1 MSEAKEDTKK
11 TKRQDNEDEL
21 PLSTKHKI
29 MLAVPLVVLLTGMA
43 MTLIYPMGIEE
54 NGVNFFGYVKY
65 ASVSVLIAGTSLL
78 IGGFTGFLFGI
89 PRTLQDLDHS
99 DNSQDKQFS
108 YRVNT
113 NLEQISD
120 WLTKILVG
128 VGLTQLSSVPSNL
141 EKLSIFL
148 NKTLATNEDQNAGIY
163 AVVVIL
169 YFLVCGFL
177 VGYLATRLLITTAFA
192 RADNE
197 ALNEIEKRIDN
208 KLTDTTEKIE
218 KTLTTTQRQIENNA
232 KAIALVD
239 LYLES
244 TDRKEVSIKDIR
256 KVIQEASSSIKQK
269 IFSQVQEIRK
279 NNWDKEEDKEQI
291 DHVVHILQILLEDK
305 SEDTFEKIPED
316 KLWAELG
323 YAVKDKEHPNWKE
336 SANYLQKAIDLRGS
350 WRDEG
355 HRMYEFNRAY
365 SLLDLEND
373 FHGNKNNSNNEK
385 RKAIINCIVIAV
397 SRKKLRRIVSNNK
410 VFQEWIKLNS
420 VTQLELDTES
430 EKEVKD
436 AIPNII
442 CPENISANQEK

>member
-1 MSEAKEDTKK
+1 MSESKEDTKK
-11 TKRQDNEDEL
+11 TERKEQEL
-21 PLSTKHKI
+21 SKKEKI
-29 MLAVPLVVLLTGMA
+29 ILAVPIVVLLTGMV

-89 PRTLQDLDHS
+89 PRTVQDSDNS
-99 DNSQDKQFS
+99 DNSQVS
-108 YRVNT
+108 YSANT

-128 VGLTQLSSVPSNL
+128 VGLTQLSSVPYNL

-148 NKTLATNEDQNAGIY
+148 TQTLGDNQDKNSGIY
-163 AVVVIL
+163 AVIVIL
-169 YFLVCGFL
+169 YFLICGFPL
-177 VGYLATRLLITTAFA
+177 GYLSTRLLITTAFA
-192 RADNE
+192 RADNA
-197 ALNEIEKRIDN
+197 ALNEMEKRIDN

-291 DHVVHILQILLEDK
+291 DHVVHILQILLEDN

-336 SANYLQKAIDLRGS
+336 SAKYLQKAIDIRGS

-365 SLLDLEND
+365 SLIMLDKGFN
-373 FHGNKNNSNNEK
+373 GNEENSNNEK
-385 RKAIINCIVIAV
+385 RQEIIDLIAIAV
-397 SRKKLRRIVSNNK
+397 SRKKLRRIVTKNE
-410 VFQEWIKLNS
+410 VFQRWIKLNN
-420 VTQLELDTES
+420 VTQTELDQES
-430 EKEVKD
+430 DEQVKEEL
-436 AIPNII
+436 PNII
-442 CPENISANQEK
+442 CSENISHDQEN